1 MQGGCGAFGK
11 MPSLGDFFRIRAGA
25 DFVTVWDGWLQETML
40 SLRQTLG
47 PRYEDCYMTAPVW
60 RFALPSGIAGAASM
74 IGVVMPSV
82 DRVGRQFP
90 LTLMVDLPLKPEL
103 SPFRN
108 LFGHST
114 ALDALEVLAL
124 DALDDTMTR
133 DTLDARLAAIAPAVV
148 PARGQ
153 VARAAWGGVVMQ
165 GGNPAM
171 MATDLTDAVLKL
183 GRAAVWACTVHGAGR
198 FMTTQGLP
206 RGPEA
211 LALFDLDAS
220 TWVEPVA

>member
-1 MQGGCGAFGK
+1 MEGGAGAFGK
-11 MPSLGDFFRIRAGA
+11 MPALGDFFRIRAGA
-25 DFVTVWDGWLQETML
+25 EFVAAWDAWLQETL
-40 SLRQTLG
+40 LGLRQSLG

-60 RFALPSGIAGAASM
+60 RFALPSGIAGAAPM

-90 LTLMVDLPLKPEL
+90 LTLMVDLPSNPEL

-133 DTLDARLAAIAPAVV
+133 DALDTRLAAIAPATI

-153 VARAAWGGVVMQ
+153 VARTEWGGVVMQ
-165 GGNPAM
+165 GGSPGLI
-171 MATDLTDAVLKL
+171 ATDLTDAVLKL
-183 GRAAVWACTVHGAGR
+183 SRAAVWACTVAGTGR

-206 RGPEA
+206 RGAEA
-211 LALFDLDAS
+211 LSLFDLDAPTS
-220 TWVEPVA
+220 TEPAA

>member
-1 MQGGCGAFGK
+1 
-11 MPSLGDFFRIRAGA
+11 
-25 DFVTVWDGWLQETML
+25 
-40 SLRQTLG
+40 
-47 PRYEDCYMTAPVW
+47 MTAPVW
-60 RFALPSGIAGAASM
+60 RFALPSGIAGAAPM

-90 LTLMVDLPLKPEL
+90 LTLMTDLPTDPEL

-108 LFGHST
+108 LFGHAT

-133 DTLDARLAAIAPAVV
+133 DALDARLAAIAPATI
-148 PARGQ
+148 PGRGQ
-153 VARAAWGGVVMQ
+153 VARTEWGGVVMQ
-165 GGNPAM
+165 GGSPGM
-171 MATDLTDAVLKL
+171 IATDLTDAVLKL
-183 GRAAVWACTVHGAGR
+183 SRAAVWACTVEGTGR

-211 LALFDLDAS
+211 LSLFDLDAP
-220 TWVEPVA
+220 TWTEPAA